1 MFDADLEA
9 IGTFN
14 DPQPVR
20 RLRISAGRAGDSN
33 QVEREGSVCKTAA
46 ITKKSSGGG
55 AQEALRYGRRC

>member
-1 MFDADLEA
+1 
-9 IGTFN
+9 
-14 DPQPVR
+14 VR